1 MHVSCLHHLL
11 VSDFLKL
18 HVLLDHHFL
27 EGLEVVDVEDLLD
40 DFVVGRVGGALLA
53 SRLKLFSR
61 DPHFSH
67 KLTKE
72 VVDHAVEV
80 HVDVR
85 VFELVLVLVVKGD
98 AVLLDVA
105 YDGHFPSRAL

>member
-1 MHVSCLHHLL
+1 MLVHAIVFAASCGLSGRLSGVRLHVGFLHHLL

-18 HVLLDHHFL
+18 HVLLDHHLL

-53 SRLKLFSR
+53 SRLELFSC

-67 KLTKE
+67 
-72 VVDHAVEV
+72 
-80 HVDVR
+80 
-85 VFELVLVLVVKGD
+85 
-98 AVLLDVA
+98 
-105 YDGHFPSRAL
+105 